1 MATGQVKD
9 PYGSFRFTVEIDGIV
24 RAAFK
29 ECTGFDSSCEVKEF
43 REGGENTTV
52 RKLPGLTKYS
62 NIQLKWGLSD
72 DRDLYD
78 WHREVVNG
86 DFERKN
92 GSIVLFDRKGDEVA
106 RWNFVR
112 AWPTKWDGPDLN
124 AETSDIAIELIELAH
139 EGIERAR

>member
-1 MATGQVKD
+1 MATGQIKD
-9 PYGSFRFTVEIDGIV
+9 PYGNFRFSVEIDGIV
-24 RAAFK
+24 RAAFQ
-29 ECTGFDSSCEVKEF
+29 ECTGFDSTVEIKEY

-62 NIQLKWGLSD
+62 NIQLKWGMVD
-72 DRDLYD
+72 DTDLYE
-78 WHREVVNG
+78 WHRDVIRG

-112 AWPTKWDGPDLN
+112 AWPTKYDGLDLN
-124 AETSDIAIELIELAH
+124 AVANDAAIELIELAI
-139 EGIERAR
+139 EGIERA

>member
-139 EGIERAR
+139 EGIERAS

>member
-29 ECTGFDSSCEVKEF
+29 ECSGFDSTVEIKEY
-43 REGGENTTV
+43 REGGENATV

-62 NIQLKWGLSD
+62 NIQLKWGMTD
-72 DRDLYD
+72 DTSLYD
-78 WHREVVNG
+78 WHREVVSG

-124 AETSDIAIELIELAH
+124 AESSDIAIELIELAH
-139 EGIERAR
+139 EGLERA